1 MSLINQMLKDI
12 DKRQGHAGSVSPSSA
27 GIPLAV
33 SRRRSG
39 VSAGGWLLGGALLVA
54 VVAGVYWFRPAAQP
68 APAPVAVAPAPAAV
82 PAPAAPVA
90 PMPAA
95 EPAAQAVVTPAPK
108 PEPKPEIKPE
118 PKPEPKP
125 AVAVA
130 PAPAPTASPVTPVA
144 KEAKATKSEPVAET
158 VKPVKPAPVVAAAP
172 AEVAAKPEKRAEPTA
187 AGQVTRV
194 LSAEQR
200 ADNAYREATTLLRQG
215 RSLEAQKALQ
225 QALADLPTH
234 QDARLMYAQ
243 LLQGDG
249 RSAEARSLLS
259 EGMTLRP
266 QAFAFNAA
274 LAQMQLLSRDTEQAV
289 TTLERGLS
297 AAGDNAP
304 YHALMATAL
313 QQQSRHAEAVQHY
326 VVALRQQPD
335 SSNWLVGL
343 GVSLQAQGNT
353 QGAAEAYQRAL
364 DLGLPASLSQFT
376 RERLQQV
383 NR

>member
-1 MSLINQMLKDI
+1 
-12 DKRQGHAGSVSPSSA
+12 
-27 GIPLAV
+27 
-33 SRRRSG
+33 
-39 VSAGGWLLGGALLVA
+39 
-54 VVAGVYWFRPAAQP
+54 
-68 APAPVAVAPAPAAV
+68 
-82 PAPAAPVA
+82 
-90 PMPAA
+90 
-95 EPAAQAVVTPAPK
+95 
-108 PEPKPEIKPE
+108 
-118 PKPEPKP
+118 
-125 AVAVA
+125 
-130 PAPAPTASPVTPVA
+130 
-144 KEAKATKSEPVAET
+144 
-158 VKPVKPAPVVAAAP
+158 
-172 AEVAAKPEKRAEPTA
+172 
-187 AGQVTRV
+187 
-194 LSAEQR
+194 
-200 ADNAYREATTLLRQG
+200 
-215 RSLEAQKALQ
+215 
-225 QALADLPTH
+225 
-234 QDARLMYAQ
+234 
-243 LLQGDG
+243 
-249 RSAEARSLLS
+249 
-259 EGMTLRP
+259 MTLRP